1 VRRSA
6 TLALGFI
13 VLATLA
19 FLAAACGG
27 GSKSAATTTQP
38 TVPAQTEPTTTR
50 AVTTAP
56 VTTTAPPTTT
66 AGGGGLGNAAGCRE
80 LRDLGQK
87 LAAAQSGSGSAA
99 DLRRA
104 AAAMRD
110 FANRAPADIR
120 ADFQLFANYITRI
133 AEAYGNT
140 KPGQPPNAAT
150 LAKLQKVLADFDPA
164 KVTAA
169 VRHITTWLSQHCR

>member
-1 VRRSA
+1 MRRSA
-6 TLALGFI
+6 TLALGFTM
-13 VLATLA
+13 LATLA
-19 FLAAACGG
+19 FLASACGG

-66 AGGGGLGNAAGCRE
+66 GGGGLGTAAGCRE

-87 LAAAQSGSGSAA
+87 LAAAQSGTGSAA

-169 VRHITTWLSQHCR
+169 VRHITTWLGQHCR